1 VPTDTVLEIK
11 VSPQQHTAIWESELL
26 AQNYIKSREIDG
38 PAVYFANVRRGI
50 KYTVDDGKI
59 NSVSYIPSSN
69 DVGLRCPGF
78 APYDGGLREY
88 HPYSSFSQKA
98 QLIDERL
105 SEFALQLA
113 NNPNVVGYVI
123 TYAGA
128 VSRKGEAQAMGD
140 SARRVITDKNKVAR
154 ARVIVMDGGFRQ
166 DAEFELFL
174 VPRGVPAPEP
184 TPTLATNQV
193 KIVARSRRP

>member
-1 VPTDTVLEIK
+1 MTI
-11 VSPQQHTAIWESELL
+11 SESELL

-38 PAVYFANVRRGI
+38 PTVYYVNVRRGI

-123 TYAGA
+123 TYGGA
-128 VSRKGEAQAMGD
+128 VSKKGEAKAMGEY
-140 SARRVITDKNKVAR
+140 AKRLITAKYRVPP
-154 ARVIVMDGGFRQ
+154 ARVIVINGGFRE

-174 VPRGVPAPEP
+174 VPNGMPRPAP
-184 TPTLATNQV
+184 TPTLPSNEV
-193 KIVARSRRP
+193 KIIRIHKTSKNHHISLRGYK